1 MWDIDQPRVSSG
13 SHERPKDDVC
23 VESVRLPTADIDR
36 RGPWVA
42 FVPRADMCVAANI
55 GGSFDQSVGSK
66 QERFWNREAHC
77 LRSLQVNGQFEFGG
91 LLDR

>member
-1 MWDIDQPRVSSG
+1 MGGTSKNPSRRESDSVTARGQMISG
-13 SHERPKDDVC
+13 LAPI
-23 VESVRLPTADIDR
+23 ADMNEPCR
-36 RGPWVA
+36 HVA

-77 LRSLQVNGQFEFGG
+77 LRSLQVNGQLEFGG